1 MLKTS
6 VGDFMPSWRRV
17 NGLNE
22 ERKTILAE
30 LLLCRGLDRTQVR
43 LIGFLLE
50 RKVGVGID
58 DWRFYFNGPN
68 SKRLLHDIE
77 VMRGFGLVELLIEK
91 TPYDYNRLRY
101 CLTEKGKRMLERILA
116 DEDMKRFAE
125 RLGVYID
132 ALSMTS
138 IKEVLEMVKK
148 YE

>member
-1 MLKTS
+1 MS
-6 VGDFMPSWRRV
+6 
-17 NGLNE
+17 
-22 ERKTILAE
+22 ERKTTLVE
-30 LLLCRGLDRTQVR
+30 LLLCRERLDKTQIR
-43 LIGFLLE
+43 YIGFLLE
-50 RKVGVGID
+50 RKVGVGIG
-58 DWRFYFNGPN
+58 DWRFYVDGPN

-101 CLTEKGKRMLERILA
+101 CLTEKGERMLERILA

-125 RLGVYID
+125 RVGLYID

-138 IKEVLEMVKK
+138 LKEVLEMAKK

>member
-1 MLKTS
+1 MS
-6 VGDFMPSWRRV
+6 
-17 NGLNE
+17 
-22 ERKTILAE
+22 ERKTTLVE
-30 LLLCRGLDRTQVR
+30 LLLCRERLDKTQIR
-43 LIGFLLE
+43 YIGFLLE
-50 RKVGVGID
+50 RKVGVRIG
-58 DWRFYFNGPN
+58 DWRFYVDGPN

-101 CLTEKGKRMLERILA
+101 CLTEKGERMLERILA

-125 RLGVYID
+125 RVGLYID

-138 IKEVLEMVKK
+138 LKEVLEMAKK

>member
-1 MLKTS
+1 MS
-6 VGDFMPSWRRV
+6 
-17 NGLNE
+17 
-22 ERKTILAE
+22 ERKTTLVE
-30 LLLCRGLDRTQVR
+30 LLLCRERLDKTQIR
-43 LIGFLLE
+43 YIGFLLE

-58 DWRFYFNGPN
+58 DWRFYVDGPN

-101 CLTEKGKRMLERILA
+101 CLTEKGERMLERILA

-125 RLGVYID
+125 RVGLYID

-138 IKEVLEMVKK
+138 LKEVLEMAKK

>member
-1 MLKTS
+1 MS
-6 VGDFMPSWRRV
+6 
-17 NGLNE
+17 
-22 ERKTILAE
+22 ERKTTLVE
-30 LLLCRGLDRTQVR
+30 LLLCREWLDKTQIR
-43 LIGFLLE
+43 YIGFLLE

-58 DWRFYFNGPN
+58 DWRFYVDGPN

-101 CLTEKGKRMLERILA
+101 CLTEKGERMLERILA

-125 RLGVYID
+125 RVGLYID

-138 IKEVLEMVKK
+138 LKEVLEMAKK